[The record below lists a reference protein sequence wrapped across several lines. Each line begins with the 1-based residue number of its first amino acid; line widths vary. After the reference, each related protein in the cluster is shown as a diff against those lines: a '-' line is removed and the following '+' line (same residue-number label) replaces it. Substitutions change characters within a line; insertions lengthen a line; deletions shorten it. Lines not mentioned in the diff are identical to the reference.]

1 MGSNEYYLFCR
12 RRRHL
17 NLFLQA
23 CSTNTS
29 TSTSSSTIT
38 TIISSR
44 GIWRWRWRWRPCG
57 ASSHYCAFLD
67 FLDAPSS
74 RRRKWNHVTRGQ
86 SSGPSTL
93 FDFDLSSRLHL
104 SSASTAT
111 PQPQPPYPSLSTH
124 QAASR
129 HAARRHTASRH
140 TASKH
145 AASRHAAAYA
155 AARVQNFAAGPPA
168 PHCKSPHL
176 RGNVLLT
183 DQSVGMVPP
192 IMPGQPR
199 EVFDLTGDDDD
210 VAIKNEPTVKTEP
223 SIKTESSGQGGS
235 SPLVPAPNRLEW
247 LFGNFK
253 HALNTMPNY
262 QVYQLWYL

>member
-1 MGSNEYYLFCR
+1 ML
-12 RRRHL
+12 
-17 NLFLQA
+17 
-23 CSTNTS
+23 
-29 TSTSSSTIT
+29 
-38 TIISSR
+38 
-44 GIWRWRWRWRPCG
+44 
-57 ASSHYCAFLD
+57 AFLPVAAT
-67 FLDAPSS
+67 FSYKHAPRSHRHHPPPQQKQQQS
-74 RRRKWNHVTRGQ
+74 YTPRASGDGGGGGGHVGPQATTVPSPTSWTHLPHDDGNGITSPAV

-93 FDFDLSSRLHL
+93 PSSTSTFRPA
-104 SSASTAT
+104 STSPPPSTSTAT

-140 TASKH
+140 
-145 AASRHAAAYA
+145 AAAYA
-155 AARVQNFAAGPPA
+155 AARVQNFAASPPA